1 MILTFTDKIK
11 CHQREDLLE
20 SCMSRSQLY
29 CLLPG
34 RVKHSHFQFHAE
46 LTRQKCMTLGLFLER
61 NVRDVKQFLYVLPMF
76 GLARPNALRVL
87 SKVQNVDARNAIVTR
102 LSLV

>member
-1 MILTFTDKIK
+1 
-11 CHQREDLLE
+11 
-20 SCMSRSQLY
+20 
-29 CLLPG
+29 
-34 RVKHSHFQFHAE
+34 
-46 LTRQKCMTLGLFLER
+46 MTLGLFLER